1 MIPLSEIAAAGAR
14 IAPHIRRT
22 PVIEVDGSS
31 LKWREPV
38 TLKLELMQHTGSF
51 KPRGA
56 FNNLISRDIPAAG
69 VVAASGGNHGAA
81 VAFAAA
87 HLGIPA
93 QIFVPRIAGPEKIA
107 LIERAGADLVVTEGA
122 YAEALTAAERYGAE
136 TGAAQIHAYDAPETL
151 AGQGTL
157 GHELR
162 IQAPEIETLFVAVGG
177 GGLIGGVASAF
188 AADIRGGRVRLI
200 AVEPERAAT
209 LASALAS
216 GPETEV
222 DVGGI
227 AASALGAR
235 RIGRLAYDIVRELGI
250 EVLLVSDDE
259 IAAAQS
265 ILWAACRVA
274 AEPAGAAALAAL
286 LSGRAGPAPR
296 PAAIVCG
303 GNFPLRSLA
312 SR

>member
-1 MIPLSEIAAAGAR
+1 MIPLSEIEAAAAR
-14 IAPHIRRT
+14 IAPHIRST
-22 PVIEVDGSS
+22 PVLEVDGAS
-31 LKWREPV
+31 LGLPAPV
-38 TLKLELMQHTGSF
+38 VLKLELLQHTGSF

-56 FNNLISRDIPAAG
+56 FNNLIVRDIPAAG

-81 VAFAAA
+81 VAYAAA
-87 HLGIPA
+87 QLGIPA
-93 QIFVPRIAGPEKIA
+93 RIFVPRIAGREKIV

-122 YAEALTAAERYGAE
+122 YADAFDAAEKYGAE
-136 TGAAQIHAYDAPETL
+136 TGAAQVHAYDAPETL
-151 AGQGTL
+151 AGQGSL
-157 GHELR
+157 GLELR
-162 IQAPEIETLFVAVGG
+162 KQAPEIETVFVAVGG
-177 GGLIGGVASAF
+177 GGLIGGVA
-188 AADIRGGRVRLI
+188 AAYGDAIRDGRVRLI

-222 DVGGI
+222 EVGGI
-227 AASALGAR
+227 AANALGAK

-250 EVLLVSDDE
+250 EVLLVSDEE
-259 IAAAQS
+259 IAAAQTL
-265 ILWAACRVA
+265 LWTASRIA

-303 GNFPLRSLA
+303 GNFSLG
-312 SR
+312 SLISE